1 MRLCRVARLAQE
13 YMFLFF
19 RQLNLKF
26 VIYDVVS
33 FYWPWKHLVTSHND
47 PNIIIF
53 QANRSRN
60 TYFFLSLLM

>member
-26 VIYDVVS
+26 AIYDVVS
-33 FYWPWKHLVTSHND
+33 FYWPCKHLVTSHND
-47 PNIIIF
+47 PNVIIF